1 MNLRKY
7 LIENTAHNIIYC
19 SMFSGNPRFKKLL
32 VNVYVFDELASVFLL
47 KAANKSKDTFLFVVL
62 QKPLASGKEDEI
74 EKFINDCGATIVNR
88 KKVRVDSKLIAK
100 HYRQFSGKKIF
111 FPLIKYFTGQVITVW
126 LVNGDMKTLTKMRD
140 KIGSHEVEKD
150 SFRYDLVGSSYKKVF
165 DEIGILDNGI
175 HVSDSSEEGEREAK
189 IWFPPH

>member
-1 MNLRKY
+1 MNLIKY

-74 EKFINDCGATIVNR
+74 EKFIMQASISAL
-88 KKVRVDSKLIAK
+88 DSECAALAK
-100 HYRQFSGKKIF
+100 C
-111 FPLIKYFTGQVITVW
+111 FTV
-126 LVNGDMKTLTKMRD
+126 
-140 KIGSHEVEKD
+140 
-150 SFRYDLVGSSYKKVF
+150 
-165 DEIGILDNGI
+165 
-175 HVSDSSEEGEREAK
+175 
-189 IWFPPH
+189 